1 MYALNNPL
9 RFIDP
14 SGYTRMPA
22 PYGDEYN
29 VDGFSNGYNRTPFA
43 NAFVWGRTVGGYSY
57 NWATGKY
64 DNSYSGSSMSA
75 YDFSNAILPAYQH
88 PDHTAYGASAANALS
103 SMHGY
108 NTQMLGKPDALG
120 SQFYLR
126 TDPSGAM
133 TTFVSP
139 FWKETGSYYNELYY
153 FSGLVAFDTYQAKR
167 ELVAS
172 GASVD
177 FTLAL
182 GPIGFS
188 IEAGSI
194 DYNEGV
200 HRFFSIGSAIG
211 LEASLSMNKINIR
224 EYPQNYFTPQNY
236 AGWSTTTNHSLTYFT
251 YGLESALQYTQ
262 SPYYKYG
269 YNANQFSF
277 GLGALPVAWSEVRAY
292 TWVGKRQERYQING
306 EGYYYNYELASKYG
320 KLTNPQLTTGKY

>member
-1 MYALNNPL
+1 LAKDRAVKPYHPYSYTYALNNPL

-126 TDPSGAM
+126 TDHSGAM

-139 FWKETGSYYNELYY
+139 FWKET
-153 FSGLVAFDTYQAKR
+153 
-167 ELVAS
+167 
-172 GASVD
+172 
-177 FTLAL
+177 
-182 GPIGFS
+182 
-188 IEAGSI
+188 GSI

-224 EYPQNYFTPQNY
+224 EYPQNYFTPLNY

-292 TWVGKRQERYQING
+292 TWVGKRQERYQ
-306 EGYYYNYELASKYG
+306 YKFYDFK
-320 KLTNPQLTTGKY
+320 